1 MRNKV
6 WHSGHEGL
14 LRGLGGCVQ
23 PLVCLLSQVP
33 FSVFRNSIWA
43 FVFFFKSSIAL
54 VNVLNPS
61 TAFLNVLPPL
71 YLSFWVCSYRLA
83 FFSLRVTSLP
93 ARWMPDRSALH
104 CHTRADQTSA
114 EDQKGAVAGL
124 CSPFRAPTPSC
135 PGLPGLH
142 AGPLTQRHRQALC
155 GSPILGLPSG
165 DASQAVSWWHLG
177 LTLFTFISEGS
188 LSCCLAPLVSN
199 MFLYS

>member
-1 MRNKV
+1 MLGLVFGKLKLTIKINLKKHQRRSEKQNLALRPRRAPAGSRRPCAT
-6 WHSGHEGL
+6 SGVFVISGAIFRL
-14 LRGLGGCVQ
+14 QKFNLGFC
-23 PLVCLLSQVP
+23 
-33 FSVFRNSIWA
+33 
-43 FVFFFKSSIAL
+43 FFFKSSIAL

-114 EDQKGAVAGL
+114 EDQKRAVAGL

-165 DASQAVSWWHLG
+165 DASQAVS
-177 LTLFTFISEGS
+177 
-188 LSCCLAPLVSN
+188 
-199 MFLYS
+199 